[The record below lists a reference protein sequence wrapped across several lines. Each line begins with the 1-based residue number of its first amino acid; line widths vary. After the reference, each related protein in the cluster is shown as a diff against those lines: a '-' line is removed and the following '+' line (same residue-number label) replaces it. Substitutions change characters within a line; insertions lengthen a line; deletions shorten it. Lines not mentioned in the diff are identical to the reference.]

1 MKRVVSVALV
11 ATLALAMFLGVG
23 HAQTA
28 PDPLQQELATMEAVF
43 TGLESFMGEL
53 IREIKGSMADITGL
67 GTDLGDLRNV
77 VAVISG
83 EIKTAE
89 GKLVGLRQDV
99 DKLAGAQEETKSR
112 VASVETGLAA
122 IAQLVDKLG
131 ATLQVTR
138 DDLAALGQEVSALA
152 SDLEQKLAALASDYS
167 AFKMS
172 AQADIAALRKSVES
186 LSARVQKLED
196 EDVGTFKK
204 KVIEL
209 ERSMSALSIKIDN
222 NRAKLEGFDG
232 IVASLATDI
241 EANKSGIQALTSLV
255 EDHETRLKI
264 AEDGTAVAQL
274 TEQVNTLYFI
284 SIVGL
289 LAGVGA
295 LIWGFVG
302 N

>member
-1 MKRVVSVALV
+1 V
-11 ATLALAMFLGVG
+11 ATLALGLFFGVG
-23 HAQTA
+23 QAQTA

-43 TGLESFMGEL
+43 NGLESFMGEL
-53 IREIKGSMADITGL
+53 IKEIKGSMADITQL

-83 EIKTAE
+83 ELKTAE
-89 GKLVGLRQDV
+89 GKLIGLRQDV
-99 DKLAGAQEETKSR
+99 DKLATAQDETKNR
-112 VASVETGLAA
+112 VAALETGLAA

-138 DDLAALGQEVSALA
+138 DDLGTLNQKVTALGD
-152 SDLEQKLAALASDYS
+152 DLSQKLAALATDYD
-167 AFKMS
+167 AFKLA
-172 AQADIAALRKSVES
+172 AQADIAALQKTVDA

-232 IVASLATDI
+232 IIASLAADI

-255 EDHETRLKI
+255 EDHETRLKVV
-264 AEDGTAVAQL
+264 EDGTAVAQL

-302 N
+302 Q